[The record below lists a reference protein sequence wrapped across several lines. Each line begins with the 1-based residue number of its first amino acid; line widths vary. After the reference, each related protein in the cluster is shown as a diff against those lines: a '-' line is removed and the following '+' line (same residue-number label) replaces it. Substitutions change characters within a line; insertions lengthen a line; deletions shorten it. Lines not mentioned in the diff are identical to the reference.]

1 MLRQLWCIPFA
12 TLLVLGSYASACE
25 FCGHDHSGV
34 SFCPW
39 NNVCPD
45 EYNTADDTSP
55 PDPYSLQ
62 NNGWTS
68 TASGGSSLGA
78 PATITWSIVP
88 DGTVLPRGVGEPA
101 SNSNLRQMLDN
112 LYNGGMSPGGSDL
125 TQRTWFPLFKSAFDR
140 WSEVAGITYIYEPN
154 DDGQSVPNFTGQL
167 GVRGDH
173 RIGGHF
179 IDGDVRPSVLA
190 YNYYPNTSDMVIDTS
205 EVTIFG
211 NPENNY
217 RRFRQTLMHEIGHG
231 LGIAHVEST
240 SDAILMEPTLDVTF
254 EGPQF
259 DDILAAHRMY
269 GDIYEK
275 GVGNQTYLTATDL
288 GPVSLQQS
296 IVIGEDAVDQRVEMA
311 DVDFVSID
319 ATGDTDFY
327 KFTITTPLR
336 IDLELTPLGPTYN
349 QGPQGGTQTSFNA
362 TAQSNLTLALFSTNG
377 ISMLAFAND
386 TGLGQPEILLDQHL
400 FDAGTYYV
408 RVMGLQ
414 NAAQMY
420 QLSITAVPEPAA
432 MAVLM
437 LALAIAGGRR
447 AWRRIS

>member
-1 MLRQLWCIPFA
+1 MLRQLWCISSA
-12 TLLVLGSYASACE
+12 MLLALGSVASACD
-25 FCGHDHSGV
+25 FCGHDHAGV

-39 NNVCPD
+39 SAACPD
-45 EYNTADDTSP
+45 GYNTADDSSP
-55 PDPYSLQ
+55 PDAFVLQ

-68 TASGGSSLGA
+68 TASGSSSLGA

-88 DGTVLPRGVGEPA
+88 DGTVLPRGVGEPL
-101 SNSNLRQMLDN
+101 SNSNLRQSLDD
-112 LYNGGMSPGGSDL
+112 LFNGGMSPGGADL
-125 TQRTWFPLFKSAFDR
+125 TQRTWFPLFQSAFDR
-140 WSEVAGITYIYEPN
+140 WSQVAGITYVYEPN
-154 DDGQSVPNFTGQL
+154 DDGQSVPNFAGLL

-211 NPENNY
+211 NPQNNY
-217 RRFRQTLMHEIGHG
+217 LRFRQTLMHEIGHG
-231 LGIAHVEST
+231 LGIAHVESN
-240 SDAILMEPTLDVTF
+240 SHAILMEPTLDVTF

-259 DDILAAHRMY
+259 DDILAAHRLY

-275 GVGNQTYLTATDL
+275 GVGNQTFLTATDL

-296 IVIGEDAVDQRVEMA
+296 ILIGEDAVDQRVEMA

-327 KFTITTPLR
+327 KFTITAPLR

-362 TAQSNLTLALFSTNG
+362 AALSNLTLALFGTDG
-377 ISMLAFAND
+377 ISMLAFANG
-386 TGLGQPEILLDQHL
+386 TGIGQPEILLDQHL

-414 NAAQMY
+414 NVAQMY
-420 QLSITAVPEPAA
+420 QLNVTAVPEPS
-432 MAVLM
+432 
-437 LALAIAGGRR
+437 ALGILLLGVAGLVGGVAR
-447 AWRRIS
+447 RRIG